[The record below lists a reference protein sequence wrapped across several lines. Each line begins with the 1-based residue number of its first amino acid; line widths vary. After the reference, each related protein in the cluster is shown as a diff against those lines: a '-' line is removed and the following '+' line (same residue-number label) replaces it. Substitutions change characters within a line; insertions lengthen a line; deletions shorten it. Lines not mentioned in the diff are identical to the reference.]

1 MDLNVKGA
9 KTPSIAEGDY
19 SIPVNAQ
26 NVGTPLPLTK
36 SYFLNAYFKKFY

>member
-9 KTPSIAEGDY
+9 KTPSIAEGNY

-26 NVGTPLPLTK
+26 NVGTKLPPQVAHFSTK
-36 SYFLNAYFKKFY
+36 

>member
-9 KTPSIAEGDY
+9 KTTSIAEGTY

-26 NVGTPLPLTK
+26 NVGTKLPPQVARFSTK
-36 SYFLNAYFKKFY
+36 